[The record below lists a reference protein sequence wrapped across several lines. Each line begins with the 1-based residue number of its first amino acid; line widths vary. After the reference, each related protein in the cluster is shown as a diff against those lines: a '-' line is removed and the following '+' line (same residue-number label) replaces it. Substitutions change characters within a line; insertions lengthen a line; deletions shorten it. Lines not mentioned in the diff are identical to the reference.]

1 MTRFASAWTFAR
13 RPRTNGLPINRKI
26 TKPMIGVTTMSS
38 NQAIE
43 EDGRRLLGTV
53 PSATILMVN
62 CTRYKMPGPDGSSCI
77 GTGSLGVGD
86 ELDLT
91 A

>member
-1 MTRFASAWTFAR
+1 M
-13 RPRTNGLPINRKI
+13 
-26 TKPMIGVTTMSS
+26 
-38 NQAIE
+38 E

-62 CTRYKMPGPDGSSCI
+62 STRYKINGAQAIALTDTTSRISAVCRSAFDSSPSV
-77 GTGSLGVGD
+77 TALGVPWPKRPTRRTSWASPEKG
-86 ELDLT
+86 EVG